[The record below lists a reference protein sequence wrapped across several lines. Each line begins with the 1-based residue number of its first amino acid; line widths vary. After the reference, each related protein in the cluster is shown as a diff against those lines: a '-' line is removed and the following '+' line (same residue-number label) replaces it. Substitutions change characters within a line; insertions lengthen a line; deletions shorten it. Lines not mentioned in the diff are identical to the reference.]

1 MAAYGMDRNERL
13 LSRIQQERSG
23 HGRLLGVRSEW
34 LLAGSVVLVVAA
46 AAAGFRL
53 ITVSGAGG
61 EPLITH
67 SSDEALTS
75 TSPEPTSQT
84 ASTATLP
91 AATRETVLAN
101 TRPPRYLVRPGDSLE
116 SIAGR
121 NGVSAV
127 TLASVND
134 LDDPDLLQPG
144 LELVVPTTDGV
155 VHIVERGE
163 TLRTIAERFDVDIA
177 TLVSANDL
185 PDPDHI
191 AVGLRLFIP
200 GARAPVDAQ
209 PNSR

>member
-1 MAAYGMDRNERL
+1 
-13 LSRIQQERSG
+13 
-23 HGRLLGVRSEW
+23 
-34 LLAGSVVLVVAA
+34 
-46 AAAGFRL
+46 
-53 ITVSGAGG
+53 
-61 EPLITH
+61 
-67 SSDEALTS
+67 
-75 TSPEPTSQT
+75 
-84 ASTATLP
+84 LP

-144 LELVVPTTDGV
+144 RELVVPTTDGV

-163 TLRTIAERFDVDIA
+163 TLRTIAERFDVDMA